1 MFFFVGGLLNN
12 PSEMMAIGIA
22 VGFVLI
28 IIVSQI
34 VILFVGCFY
43 KRRQNKKSRSRSPSF
58 RTLYSLDTA
67 SVRSES
73 IRRSYR
79 AYNRDVD
86 LKLNII
92 EIDECPNNNTDSSSG
107 PQTVD
112 NHSSSNADS
121 SSAPQTE
128 SIHSSNNTDSSLALQ
143 TEDNHTSQPPS
154 GDSVASNVQVDVHPT
169 DH

>member
-1 MFFFVGGLLNN
+1 M
-12 PSEMMAIGIA
+12 
-22 VGFVLI
+22 
-28 IIVSQI
+28 
-34 VILFVGCFY
+34 
-43 KRRQNKKSRSRSPSF
+43 
-58 RTLYSLDTA
+58 
-67 SVRSES
+67 RSES

-92 EIDECPNNNTDSSSG
+92 EIDEYP
-107 PQTVD
+107 
-112 NHSSSNADS
+112 SSNINS

-128 SIHSSNNTDSSLALQ
+128 DNHMSSNADSSLALQ
-143 TEDNHTSQPPS
+143 TEDNHTSQPPG

>member
-1 MFFFVGGLLNN
+1 
-12 PSEMMAIGIA
+12 MAIGIA

-34 VILFVGCFY
+34 FILLVGCFY

-67 SVRSES
+67 SMRSES

-92 EIDECPNNNTDSSSG
+92 EIDECPNSNT
-107 PQTVD
+107 
-112 NHSSSNADS
+112 NS

-128 SIHSSNNTDSSLALQ
+128 DNQTSNNTDSSLVLRTEDNHTSQ
-143 TEDNHTSQPPS
+143 TEDNHTSQPPV